1 MHMGPQQA
9 IVVRHSIHHFIHL
22 FPIISPRRGIDPKVT
37 LGRWGTNPTVAR
49 QYQDILQPLFR
60 GFDTHSVSHPP
71 LYDVAMPTQHRI
83 FGAMDG
89 SNYIW
94 SGKVVIQSL
103 EKDGYTGHLM
113 ADGRL
118 ETYMDDSLVWTSYFI
133 GADHAE
139 AEFVDTVDM
148 MTGEMFT

>member
-1 MHMGPQQA
+1 MYRF
-9 IVVRHSIHHFIHL
+9 VYL
-22 FPIISPRRGIDPKVT
+22 FPITSSLRDTDPKVA
-37 LGRWGTNPTVAR
+37 LGRRGTNPTVAR

-60 GFDTHSVSHPP
+60 GFDTHSESHPP

>member
-1 MHMGPQQA
+1 
-9 IVVRHSIHHFIHL
+9 
-22 FPIISPRRGIDPKVT
+22 
-37 LGRWGTNPTVAR
+37 
-49 QYQDILQPLFR
+49 
-60 GFDTHSVSHPP
+60 
-71 LYDVAMPTQHRI
+71 MPTQHRI

-103 EKDGYTGHLM
+103 EKDGYTGFLM

-118 ETYMDDSLVWTSYFI
+118 ETYMEDDLVWTSYFI
-133 GADHAE
+133 GSDHAE
-139 AEFVDTVDM
+139 TEFVDTVGM

>member
-1 MHMGPQQA
+1 MPQ
-9 IVVRHSIHHFIHL
+9 
-22 FPIISPRRGIDPKVT
+22 
-37 LGRWGTNPTVAR
+37 
-49 QYQDILQPLFR
+49 
-60 GFDTHSVSHPP
+60 
-71 LYDVAMPTQHRI
+71 QHRI

-103 EKDGYTGHLM
+103 EKDSYTGFLM

-118 ETYMDDSLVWTSYFI
+118 ETYMKDDLVWTSYFI

-139 AEFVDTVDM
+139 AEFVDTVGM
-148 MTGEMFT
+148 MTGEMFA

>member
-1 MHMGPQQA
+1 
-9 IVVRHSIHHFIHL
+9 
-22 FPIISPRRGIDPKVT
+22 
-37 LGRWGTNPTVAR
+37 
-49 QYQDILQPLFR
+49 
-60 GFDTHSVSHPP
+60 
-71 LYDVAMPTQHRI
+71 
-83 FGAMDG
+83 MDG

-103 EKDGYTGHLM
+103 EKDGYTGLLM

-118 ETYMDDSLVWTSYFI
+118 ETYMDDDLVWTSYFI
-133 GADHAE
+133 GSDYAE